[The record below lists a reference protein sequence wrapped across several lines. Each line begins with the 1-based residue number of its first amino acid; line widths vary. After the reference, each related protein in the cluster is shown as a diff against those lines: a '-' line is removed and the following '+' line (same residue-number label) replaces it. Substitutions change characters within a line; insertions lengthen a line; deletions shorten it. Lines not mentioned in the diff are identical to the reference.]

1 MKSFAVALGATC
13 LQVLPM
19 LVLMLPAAVG
29 AQSPAAAPL
38 KPPKPKATGVK
49 TPGVQ
54 ISMSKLPRD
63 AEFQIAGAPD
73 WMALDESVWI
83 SNGPKNTIVRI
94 DPSAGKIIDQIHEFD
109 KPCSGITTGFG
120 SLWVPNCGSKTLSRV
135 DLKTGKVQ
143 ATIPTTIANSEGGI
157 ATGAGSVW
165 LMSDA
170 KSTLKRIDPATN
182 KVVET
187 VQLPEGCYTPAFGFG
202 AVWVTCTKQ
211 NEIVRV
217 DPATNTVTA
226 HIKTGLQPRF
236 VSVGEGAVWTLN
248 QGDGTVTRVDP
259 STNQVAAAIEVGIPG
274 EGGDISAAEGSVW
287 VTLFDFPLSR
297 IDPATNKVVQQ
308 FVGMGGDAVRA
319 GGGSVWLT
327 DLRNG
332 KLWRLDPKK
341 VVAVKP

>member
-1 MKSFAVALGATC
+1 MKRNVVVNGTTLAVLPIVLGATF
-13 LQVLPM
+13 LI
-19 LVLMLPAAVG
+19 
-29 AQSPAAAPL
+29 AQATSGT
-38 KPPKPKATGVK
+38 KPPKPVATGVT
-49 TPGVQ
+49 TPGVK
-54 ISMSKLPRD
+54 IPMTRLPRE

-73 WMALDESVWI
+73 WMAIDDSLWI
-83 SNGPKNTIVRI
+83 SAGAKNTIVRI
-94 DPSAGKIIDQIHEFD
+94 DPHINKIADQIHEFN
-109 KPCSGITTGFG
+109 KPCSGIVTGFG

-135 DLKTGKVQ
+135 DLNTGKVQ
-143 ATIPTTIANSEGGI
+143 ATITTTIANSEGGI

-182 KVVET
+182 EVVAS
-187 VQLPEGCYTPAFGFG
+187 VLLPEGCYTPAFGFD

-217 DPATNTVTA
+217 DPADNTIA
-226 HIKTGLQPRF
+226 ARIRIGPQPRF
-236 VSVGEGAVWTLN
+236 LSAGEGSVWTLN
-248 QGDGTVTRVDP
+248 QGDGTVSRIDP
-259 STNQVAAAIEVGIPG
+259 ATNKLAATVEVGIPG

-297 IDPATNKVVQQ
+297 IDPASNKVVQQ

-319 GGGSVWLT
+319 GRGSVWLT

-341 VVAVKP
+341 VAAVTPQ